1 MLCASAAGAEP
12 FQTAG
17 GGVFLGYA
25 FGERGGFE
33 WGIEGFATRYFGEH
47 DECESSAIERRG
59 FGPVLRLRAVKV
71 SQLELTLA
79 GHIGTDLPNLRTFA
93 TVDGELGASVLFE
106 AGRDIRVGP
115 RYGALLES
123 IIFNVYLRQA
133 WLFEHEEAEPT
144 VSFGG
149 GARFLPTM
157 GSPGL
162 CAEGRPYRDGRGL
175 ARLARV
181 TESTGFDTRDPRA
194 ARWLRRASEECASV
208 PAFLQLAQELLEL
221 DAPIAF
227 VARAVQAADEELG
240 HTRAAIQLSEYFGGS
255 RVQLSPAAFR
265 KRPSLPR
272 ARALRRLA
280 AESWY
285 DGCLNEGRAA
295 RALAL
300 EAQRSDDPHE
310 ARVLRRVAHEETTH
324 AALALDVLRW
334 AVAQDRALAHDLSL
348 PSAVLG
354 EARSL
359 SGLQSM

>member
-1 MLCASAAGAEP
+1 MICATAAGAEP

-47 DECESSAIERRG
+47 DECESTAIERRG

-79 GHIGTDLPNLRTFA
+79 GHIGTDLPDLRTLA

-106 AGRDIRVGP
+106 AGRDVRVGP

-133 WLFEHEEAEPT
+133 WLFEHEEAEST

-162 CAEGRPYRDGRGL
+162 CAEGRPYRDGRGE

-181 TESTGFDTRDPRA
+181 SEPAGFDTREPRA
-194 ARWLRRASEECASV
+194 ARWLRRAGEECASV

-221 DAPIAF
+221 DAPIPL
-227 VARAVQAADEELG
+227 VARALHAADEELG
-240 HTRAAIQLSEYFGGS
+240 HTRAAMQLAEYFGGS
-255 RVQLSPAAFR
+255 RARLSPPAVC

-280 AESWY
+280 VESWQ

-300 EAQRSDDPHE
+300 EAQQSDDPYE
-310 ARVLRRVAHEETTH
+310 ARVLRRVAEEETTH

-334 AVAQDRALAHDLSL
+334 VIAQDRAAARDLSL
-348 PSAVLG
+348 PRAVLG
-354 EARSL
+354 EMRAPSAPE
-359 SGLQSM
+359 